1 MENTT
6 TNLTVDQYSQVRSP
20 GVVVSFMIIV
30 LLLIA
35 ISVFDLFVMIALGME
50 TKVARPICIFLINLL
65 IANTLIALTQIIF
78 FVSTSSY
85 ILFDINNPSLGFC
98 RVMIWFWG
106 AVSPVRS
113 FSLTTFSLAVALMGR
128 YGITFFKPRYIVTAL
143 CVIWVTAIV
152 MDVYVLVPQ
161 LLSVTYLEG
170 VVCYPDTRGTGN
182 LRNLSRVLNG
192 IWWIVAGAIPI
203 IATTVLSLTS
213 ICYFKYCKQEEG
225 AERQGRLGK
234 FAFFLL
240 FGNMANFICIL
251 LPVILSMYDATIVGA
266 CISSALITL
275 TLIPTPI
282 LVVVFLKP
290 VRVKMK
296 KMITSCRCQCECTNR
311 QPTRESPISCATT
324 IATSPV

>member
-1 MENTT
+1 M
-6 TNLTVDQYSQVRSP
+6 
-20 GVVVSFMIIV
+20 SFMIVV

-35 ISVFDLFVMIALGME
+35 ICIFDLFVMIALGME
-50 TKVARPICIFLINLL
+50 TKVARPICVFLINLL

-78 FVSTSSY
+78 FLSTSIY
-85 ILFDINNPSLGFC
+85 ILFDINNPSLVFC

-143 CVIWVTAIV
+143 CVIWITAIV
-152 MDVYVLVPQ
+152 TDVYVLVPQ

-170 VVCYPDTRGTGN
+170 VVCYPATKDTGEVRTI
-182 LRNLSRVLNG
+182 SRIFNG
-192 IWWIVAGAIPI
+192 IWWMAAGAIPI
-203 IATTVLSLTS
+203 IATTVLSLVS

-225 AERQGRLGK
+225 VERQGRMGK

-240 FGNMANFICIL
+240 FGNTANFICIL
-251 LPVILSMYDATIVGA
+251 LPVILSMYNATIVGA
-266 CISSALITL
+266 CISSVLITL
-275 TLIPTPI
+275 TLVPTPI

-296 KMITSCRCQCECTNR
+296 KMITSCHCPCECTNR

-324 IATSPV
+324 TGTSPA